1 MKLLSTNE
9 NGIYCAQG
17 NFYID
22 PWKPVKHA
30 LITHAHADHAR
41 WGNQKYLCHIYTE
54 PILRLR
60 LGENLN
66 IQTIDY
72 YKEININGVKVS
84 FHPAGHVIGSAQIR
98 LEYKGEIWV
107 VTGDY
112 KLYDD
117 GISTP
122 YEPVKCH
129 HFITES
135 TFGLPIYQFD
145 SPLKVFKEIEDWW
158 KVNQAQD
165 LNTIVMCYSLG
176 KAQSILNS
184 IDQSIG
190 DIYVHPAVYNI
201 NLALE
206 KVGFYFNA
214 KPIFQ
219 ETDKSLIKNSLIIC
233 PPATDGSAWQKKLGP
248 SKKSFCSGWMQ
259 VRGARRRRGVD
270 KGFVFSDHCDF
281 QSLNQAIKNSEAENI
296 YVTHGYEIQ
305 FTKWI
310 NEGLGLNGQVLHTL
324 FNDND
329 EEE

>member
-17 NFYID
+17 DFYID

-41 WGNQKYLCHIYTE
+41 WGNQKYLCHTFTE

-72 YKEININGVKVS
+72 KQQLTINGVKVT
-84 FHPAGHVIGSAQIR
+84 FFPAGHVIGSAQIR

-117 GISTP
+117 GTSTP

-135 TFGLPIYQFD
+135 TFGLPIYQFE
-145 SPLKVFKEIEDWW
+145 SPLKVFKEIEEWW
-158 KVNQAQD
+158 KENQSQE

-201 NLALE
+201 NKAFE
-206 KVGFYFNA
+206 KVGFHFEGE
-214 KPIFQ
+214 PIFQ
-219 ETDKSLIKNSLIIC
+219 ETDKKLIKNSLIIC
-233 PPATDGSAWQKKLGP
+233 PPASDGSTWQKKLGP

-281 QSLNQAIKNSEAENI
+281 KSLNQAIKNTEAENI

-310 NEGLGLNGQVLHTL
+310 NEELNLNGQILNTL
-324 FNDND
+324 FNDNN

>member
-1 MKLLSTNE
+1 MPLISTNE

-17 NFYID
+17 DFYID
-22 PWKPVKHA
+22 PWRPVNKA

-41 WGNQKYLCHIYTE
+41 WGNKKYLCHRFTE
-54 PILRLR
+54 PVIRLR
-60 LGENLN
+60 LGQDIVVE
-66 IQTIDY
+66 TIDY
-72 YKEININGVKVS
+72 NQQITINGVKIS
-84 FHPAGHVIGSAQIR
+84 FHPAGHVIGSSQIR

-107 VTGDY
+107 ITGDY

-117 GISTP
+117 GMSTP

-135 TFGLPIYQFD
+135 TFGLPIYQFE

-158 KVNQAQD
+158 KENQTND
-165 LNTIVMCYSLG
+165 LNSIVMCYSLG

-184 IDQSIG
+184 INKEIG
-190 DIYVHPAVYNI
+190 STYVHPAVYNI
-201 NLALE
+201 NQAFE
-206 KVGFYFNA
+206 QVGFQFDA
-214 KPIFQ
+214 LPIFQ
-219 ETDKSLIKNSLIIC
+219 ETDKNQIKNSLIIC

-248 SKKSFCSGWMQ
+248 ARKSFCSGWMQ

-281 QSLNQAIKNSEAENI
+281 KSLNEAIKNCEAENI
-296 YVTHGYEIQ
+296 YVTHGYELQ

-310 NEGLGLNGQVLHTL
+310 NDELGLNGQVLHTL
-324 FNDND
+324 FNEN